1 MSSEAPTLADVVD
14 WLLDGAP
21 GAGSAADI
29 IGMAGPRLVAAGLP
43 LVRVAAFVRTLH
55 PQFMGRRVVWLRG
68 TPGVEISDA
77 PYAVLTQDHYI
88 GSPTERVFATGQELR
103 CRLDG
108 TEPLEM
114 DDMREFAA
122 RGYTDYVM
130 LPLHFLDG
138 NVHGVAF
145 MTDHMGGFS
154 EQDLADLRKVARA
167 LTRITEVLELRRTA
181 VNLLSAYVGRGAGER
196 ILQGKVQRGD
206 TERIR
211 AVVWCSDMRGFSALS
226 ERLPPEDVILVLNR
240 VFDCMV
246 PAVEAAGGEVLKFL
260 GDGMLAIFPFE
271 TEAEA
276 GPAAR
281 RAVGAAQAAF
291 AALDDWNAQ
300 ARPEDALA
308 FGAALHVG
316 EVAFGNIGGLARI
329 DFTCIGP
336 AVNLAV
342 RLEGL
347 TSRLGRRLLFS
358 EAISSLLG
366 EETRFIG
373 SYSLRGMSE
382 PARVYEPEG

>member
-1 MSSEAPTLADVVD
+1 MSSEGPTVADVVD
-14 WLLDGAP
+14 WLIDGAP
-21 GAGSAADI
+21 GAGSAADV
-29 IGMAGPRLVAAGLP
+29 IGMVGPRLVAAGLP
-43 LVRVAAFVRTLH
+43 VVRVAAFVRTLH

-77 PYAVLTQDHYI
+77 PYAVLTQDLYI

-130 LPLHFLDG
+130 IPLHFLDG
-138 NVHGVAF
+138 HVHGVAF
-145 MTDHMGGFS
+145 TTHHMGGFS
-154 EQDLADLRKVARA
+154 EQDLADLRRVSRA
-167 LTRITEVLELRRTA
+167 LARVTEILELRRTA
-181 VNLLSAYVGRGAGER
+181 VNLLSAYLGRGAGER
-196 ILQGKVQRGD
+196 ILQGKVRRGD

-211 AVVWCSDMRGFSALS
+211 AVVWCSDLRGFSALS

-246 PAVEAAGGEVLKFL
+246 PAVEAAGGEILKFL

-276 GPAAR
+276 APAAR

-308 FGAALHVG
+308 FGVALHVG
-316 EVAFGNIGGLARI
+316 EVAFGNIGGLARV

-358 EAISSLLG
+358 EAMSSLLG
-366 EETRFIG
+366 GETSFIG
-373 SYSLRGMSE
+373 SYMLKGRSKL
-382 PARVYEPEG
+382 ARVYEPEG

>member
-1 MSSEAPTLADVVD
+1 MSSEAPTVADVVD
-14 WLLDGAP
+14 WLSDGAP
-21 GAGSAADI
+21 GAGSTADV

-43 LVRVAAFVRTLH
+43 IARVAAFVRTLH
-55 PQFMGRRVVWLRG
+55 PQFMGRRFVWLRG

-77 PYAVLTQDHYI
+77 PYVVLTQDIYV
-88 GSPTERVFATGQELR
+88 GSPTERVFTTGQELR

-108 TEPLEM
+108 TEPLKM

-145 MTDHMGGFS
+145 TTDHMGGFS
-154 EQDLADLRKVARA
+154 EQDVADLRRVTRA
-167 LTRITEVLELRRTA
+167 LARIAEILELRRTA

-211 AVVWCSDMRGFSALS
+211 AVVWCSDLRGFSALS
-226 ERLPPEDVILVLNR
+226 ERLPPEDVIVVLNR
-240 VFDCMV
+240 AFDCMV

-276 GPAAR
+276 GPVAR

-329 DFTCIGP
+329 DFTCIGS

-347 TSRLGRRLLFS
+347 TARVGRRLLLS
-358 EAISSLLG
+358 KAMSLLLG
-366 EETRFIG
+366 EGTRFLG
-373 SYSLRGMSE
+373 HYPLKGLAE
-382 PARVYEPEG
+382 PQQVYEPEG

>member
-1 MSSEAPTLADVVD
+1 MSSEGPTVADVVD
-14 WLLDGAP
+14 WLIDGAP
-21 GAGSAADI
+21 GAGSAADV
-29 IGMAGPRLVAAGLP
+29 IGMVGPRLVAAGLP
-43 LVRVAAFVRTLH
+43 VVRVAAFVRTLH

-77 PYAVLTQDHYI
+77 PYAVLTQDLYI

-130 LPLHFLDG
+130 IPLHFLDG
-138 NVHGVAF
+138 HVHGVAF
-145 MTDHMGGFS
+145 TTHHMGGFS
-154 EQDLADLRKVARA
+154 EQDLADLRRVSRA
-167 LTRITEVLELRRTA
+167 LARVTEILELRRTA
-181 VNLLSAYVGRGAGER
+181 VNLLSAYLGRGAGER
-196 ILQGKVQRGD
+196 ILQGKVRRGD

-211 AVVWCSDMRGFSALS
+211 AVVWCSDLRGFSALS

-246 PAVEAAGGEVLKFL
+246 PAVEAAGGEILKFL

-276 GPAAR
+276 APAAR

-308 FGAALHVG
+308 FGVALHVG
-316 EVAFGNIGGLARI
+316 EVAFGNIGGLARV

-347 TSRLGRRLLFS
+347 TSKLGRRLLFS
-358 EAISSLLG
+358 EAMSSLLG
-366 EETRFIG
+366 GETSFIG
-373 SYSLRGMSE
+373 SYMLKGRSKL
-382 PARVYEPEG
+382 ARVYEPEG

>member
-21 GAGSAADI
+21 GAGSAADV

-154 EQDLADLRKVARA
+154 EQDLADLRRVSRA
-167 LTRITEVLELRRTA
+167 LARVTEILELRRTA
-181 VNLLSAYVGRGAGER
+181 VNLLSAYLGRGAGER
-196 ILQGKVQRGD
+196 ILQGKVRRGD

-211 AVVWCSDMRGFSALS
+211 AVVWCSDLRGFSALS

-276 GPAAR
+276 APAAR

-308 FGAALHVG
+308 FGVALHVG
-316 EVAFGNIGGLARI
+316 EVAFGNIGGLARV

-347 TSRLGRRLLFS
+347 TSKLGRRLLFS
-358 EAISSLLG
+358 EAMSSLLG
-366 EETRFIG
+366 GETSFIG
-373 SYSLRGMSE
+373 SYMLKGRSKL
-382 PARVYEPEG
+382 ARVYEPEG